1 MHTFD
6 TATELDIKTTAP
18 SDMVLLS
25 GLFEYISLGVKPL
38 IPLPLI
44 ACTCGRLME
53 RKDVSQEPKSTTLE
67 PRNLG
72 VDLEDMQRPSASSK
86 NFERRT
92 LSLGMD
98 VDL

>member
-1 MHTFD
+1 MANTSD
-6 TATELDIKTTAP
+6 TTTELNIKTTVP

-25 GLFEYISLGVKPL
+25 GLFEYNSLGVKPL
-38 IPLPLI
+38 IPLPLV

-72 VDLEDMQRPSASSK
+72 RFNGSK
-86 NFERRT
+86 VGEQI
-92 LSLGMD
+92 LSP
-98 VDL
+98 

>member
-1 MHTFD
+1 MSKYLQVVMANTSD
-6 TATELDIKTTAP
+6 TTTELNIKTTVP

-25 GLFEYISLGVKPL
+25 GLFEYNSLGVKPL
-38 IPLPLI
+38 IPLPLV

-72 VDLEDMQRPSASSK
+72 RFNGSK
-86 NFERRT
+86 VGEQI
-92 LSLGMD
+92 LSP
-98 VDL
+98 

>member
-1 MHTFD
+1 MRTPD
-6 TATELDIKTTAP
+6 TATELDIKTTVP

-25 GLFEYISLGVKPL
+25 GLFEYNSLGVKPL
-38 IPLPLI
+38 IPLPLV

-72 VDLEDMQRPSASSK
+72 RFRGHAKAESK
-86 NFERRT
+86 FEELCRFA
-92 LSLGMD
+92 
-98 VDL
+98 